1 MNEQVNFAIDLV
13 TEKMKDSIGHLEL
26 ELSKIRAGRANTSIL
41 DCILVDYY
49 GTPTP
54 IQNMASLTTPD
65 IQVDSK
71 QENGRQ
77 PVSIKLLPWLPLS
90 KDENIPVVAD
100 WVISIV
106 EPQDKLMEMYK
117 KALKTYE
124 NRKSKNNSSS
134 GSKEDSESDRGSS
147 E

>member
-1 MNEQVNFAIDLV
+1 MTIKLALLKSGEEVISDMTEMMSGSDGDGQVVGYFFR
-13 TEKMKDSIGHLEL
+13 HPC
-26 ELSKIRAGRANTSIL
+26 R
-41 DCILVDYY
+41 
-49 GTPTP
+49 
-54 IQNMASLTTPD
+54 ASLTTPD

-117 KALKTYE
+117 KALKTYQ